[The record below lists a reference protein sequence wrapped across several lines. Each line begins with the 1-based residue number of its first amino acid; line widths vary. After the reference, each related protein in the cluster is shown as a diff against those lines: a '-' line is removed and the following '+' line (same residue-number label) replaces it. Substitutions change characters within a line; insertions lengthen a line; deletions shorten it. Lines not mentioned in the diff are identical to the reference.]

1 MLTLWLT
8 AGILINASSA
18 PPPVPPALDPIYSAA
33 WMPVIKVD
41 RDGKRVVKAAE
52 ISEIR
57 DVTIEAVAPDDRSEA
72 IAAIARI
79 EQAERE
85 ALQRLATM
93 AEMDMLIADIRAV
106 SDMLPGMQAALIA
119 EWDALAADMEAR
131 AEDERDVELLL
142 MLA

>member
-1 MLTLWLT
+1 MLAIWLAT
-8 AGILINASSA
+8 GVLASGTVA

-41 RDGKRVVKAAE
+41 RDGKRIVKAAE

-57 DVTIEAVAPDDRSEA
+57 DVTIEAVAPDDRAEA

-106 SDMLPGMQAALIA
+106 SYMLPGMQAALIA